1 MSGPKIFPNNG
12 WQKKIIDPFL
22 SSSIHCIYIAQN
34 TQSAL
39 HGVCACARTCV
50 RACMVHA
57 WCVPAALTWVNA
69 PNALAITVELRGM
82 YYY

>member
-1 MSGPKIFPNNG
+1 M
-12 WQKKIIDPFL
+12 IDQFL

-39 HGVCACARTCV
+39 HGVCACAR
-50 RACMVHA
+50 ACMVRA